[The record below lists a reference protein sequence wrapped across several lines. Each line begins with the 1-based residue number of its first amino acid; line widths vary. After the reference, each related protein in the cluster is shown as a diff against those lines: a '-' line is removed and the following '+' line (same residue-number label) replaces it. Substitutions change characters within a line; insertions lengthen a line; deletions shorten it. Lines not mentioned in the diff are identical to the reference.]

1 MEFLSTGFALLILGA
16 CAFMLWRCHE
26 YAEDAVDA
34 MRSLSKSQGKLA
46 SHDLLLSALHQSVKR
61 IDGKVGALQ
70 ARLRAPLSSADGDAD
85 FPAHDEYSQRQRG
98 IDRPNSG
105 DVDPELAAE
114 LALQNA
120 PAVSP
125 GKRS

>member
-46 SHDLLLSALHQSVKR
+46 SHDLLLSALHQSIKR
-61 IDGKVGALQ
+61 IDGKIGALQ
-70 ARLRAPLSSADGDAD
+70 ARLRAPVSSADGDVD
-85 FPAHDEYSQRQRG
+85 LPAPDGE
-98 IDRPNSG
+98 
-105 DVDPELAAE
+105 VDPDLAAE